1 MGTFRFEITEL
12 LCCEFRYRHRHF
24 QVLEGHKP
32 PSWQFWVISI
42 APSPAVDVLPGP
54 IQVLRA

>member
-1 MGTFRFEITEL
+1 MGSFRFEITVL

-32 PSWQFWVISI
+32 PVWWF
-42 APSPAVDVLPGP
+42 
-54 IQVLRA
+54 